1 MLRFISKIYHMKKI
15 LFICVILGSIFM
27 SCGSSNHW
35 SQKQQQQWMDFCN
48 NKFATQKKDKSAAD
62 ISSYCLCVLDKIQ
75 GDYPSLKASLEMSDE
90 KQLEYL
96 NSCEN

>member
-1 MLRFISKIYHMKKI
+1 MKKI
-15 LFICVILGSIFM
+15 LFICTIFLGFGIG
-27 SCGSSNHW
+27 CTSSNQW

-48 NKFATQKKDKSAAD
+48 KKFAVQKKDKSAAD
-62 ISSYCLCVLDKIQ
+62 ISSYCVCVLDKIQ

-96 NSCEN
+96 ESCED